1 MRLDLLDLLAPA
13 RLDPLW
19 EAEKSGW
26 RCFVFGNAGCCYR
39 RGSRLA
45 AAWER
50 GFAAAERSSDPVGL
64 ML

>member
-13 RLDPLW
+13 PLDPLS
-19 EAEKSGW
+19 EAEKTGW

-50 GFAAAERSSDPVGL
+50 GFAAAGRSSDPVGL

>member
-1 MRLDLLDLLAPA
+1 MKLDLMQLLGPA

-19 EAEKSGW
+19 EAEKAGW
-26 RCFVFGNAGCCYR
+26 RSFVFQNINCSYR

-50 GFAAAERSSDPVGL
+50 GFAAAARSTDPVGL